1 MITEA
6 HRWLVRAATVA
17 VAAVAV
23 AGCGSS
29 SSSSSSQSSSAAAG
43 ATTSAAATSSAAGTT
58 STSAGTGSGSGGAGA
73 QAVTDYQTYVGG
85 KAGKAD
91 ASLPPVTIGW
101 INQQGGQQ
109 AIGPLATIGAQ
120 TAVKYINSELGGVD
134 GHPSQLKTCFITS
147 AEEEGKTCAQQL
159 LADKSVDVIDEGA
172 VAIGIQS
179 FYSTIAAA
187 KPVIVGVAVTP
198 VDSVQKNSVIMFG
211 DVTHVLG
218 PFGTYATQVLHAKT
232 AALIY
237 PNIAGITD
245 GAAAIDASLKQAGV
259 SVKKVAY
266 DESSTDLIGPLT
278 SAGATSADMVIPY
291 SDSSGCVNLAKGLK
305 QLGITDAKKIV
316 SAPLCLNG
324 QVAAGLGGDFPIWT
338 YAIASSLFGDPT
350 DPGMPAYMKA
360 ATKTRARRR
369 PAGSVEHRLVRA
381 GADHGALPQRA
392 RLRQGHP
399 GQDPGQGQGVHRA
412 GGAGRAAAG
421 LRQVPVGPGG
431 VQRPRAVLR
440 VPRQARL
447 REGGVLAAAALVI
460 GAGAR
465 PDRGV
470 GAVGGAGGPL
480 VPPPER
486 A

>member
-1 MITEA
+1 VFTEA

-29 SSSSSSQSSSAAAG
+29 NNSSSQSSSAAG
-43 ATTSAAATSSAAGTT
+43 ATTTSAAATSSAAGAT
-58 STSAGTGSGSGGAGA
+58 STSSAGTGSGSGGAGA
-73 QAVTDYQTYVGG
+73 QAVTDYQTYVDG
-85 KAGKAD
+85 KAGKAN
-91 ASLPPVTIGW
+91 ASLPPVTVGW

-109 AIGPLATIGAQ
+109 AIGPLATAGAQ
-120 TAVKYINSELGGVD
+120 MAVKYINSELGGVD
-134 GHPSQLKTCFITS
+134 GHPVQLKTCFITS

-159 LADKSVDVIDEGA
+159 LADKSVQVIDEGA

-179 FYSTIAAA
+179 FYSTIAGA

-198 VDSVQKNSVIMFG
+198 VDSVQKNAMIMFG

-245 GAAAIDASLKQAGV
+245 GAAAIDASLKKAGV

-350 DPGMPAYMKA
+350 DPGMASYMKVA
-360 ATKTRARRR
+360 AKYSTPANAPDPWNIVSFAQVLTTVRYLNQLGYGKATPDKILAKAKAFTGPVALGAPQLACGKYPSAPAVCNDRAQFF
-369 PAGSVEHRLVRA
+369 
-381 GADHGALPQRA
+381 DYHGKHAFVKVASWLQ
-392 RLRQGHP
+392 
-399 GQDPGQGQGVHRA
+399 
-412 GGAGRAAAG
+412 
-421 LRQVPVGPGG
+421 
-431 VQRPRAVLR
+431 
-440 VPRQARL
+440 
-447 REGGVLAAAALVI
+447 
-460 GAGAR
+460 
-465 PDRGV
+465 
-470 GAVGGAGGPL
+470 
-480 VPPPER
+480 PPS
-486 A
+486 

>member
-17 VAAVAV
+17 LATVAV

-29 SSSSSSQSSSAAAG
+29 SNSSSQSSSAAA
-43 ATTSAAATSSAAGTT
+43 TSTSAATSSAAATGT
-58 STSAGTGSGSGGAGA
+58 SSSAATGGGGAGA
-73 QAVTDYQTYVGG
+73 DAVTDYLKYVDG

-91 ASLPPVTIGW
+91 SSLPPVTIGW

-109 AIGPLATIGAQ
+109 AIGPLATNGAQ
-120 TAVKYINSELGGVD
+120 MAVKYINAELGGVD
-134 GHPSQLKTCFITS
+134 GHPVQLKTCFITS

-159 LADKSVDVIDEGA
+159 LADKSVQVINEGA

-179 FYSTIAAA
+179 FYSTIAGA

-198 VDSVQKNSVIMFG
+198 VDSVQKNAMIMFG

-232 AALIY
+232 AALVY
-237 PNIAGITD
+237 PNISGITD
-245 GAAAIDASLKQAGV
+245 GATAIANSLKTAGV

-266 DESSTDLIGPLT
+266 DENSTDLIGPLT

-338 YAIASSLFGDPT
+338 YAIASSLYGDPT
-350 DPGMPAYMKA
+350 DPGMAPYMKVA
-360 ATKTRARRR
+360 AKYTTPADAPDPWNIVAFSQILTTVRYLNQLGYGKATPTNILAKAKAFTGPVALGAPSLSCGKYPSAPAVCNDRAQFF
-369 PAGSVEHRLVRA
+369 
-381 GADHGALPQRA
+381 DYHGKHVFKKVASWLQ
-392 RLRQGHP
+392 
-399 GQDPGQGQGVHRA
+399 
-412 GGAGRAAAG
+412 
-421 LRQVPVGPGG
+421 
-431 VQRPRAVLR
+431 
-440 VPRQARL
+440 
-447 REGGVLAAAALVI
+447 
-460 GAGAR
+460 
-465 PDRGV
+465 
-470 GAVGGAGGPL
+470 
-480 VPPPER
+480 PPS
-486 A
+486 

>member
-1 MITEA
+1 VITEA
-6 HRWLVRAATVA
+6 HRWLIRAATVA

-29 SSSSSSQSSSAAAG
+29 SNSSSSQSSAAA
-43 ATTSAAATSSAAGTT
+43 TSTSAAATSSAAGAT
-58 STSAGTGSGSGGAGA
+58 STSAGAGGAGA
-73 QAVTDYQTYVGG
+73 QAVTDYLSYVHG

-109 AIGPLATIGAQ
+109 AIGPLATAGAQ
-120 TAVKYINSELGGVD
+120 MAVKYINAELGGVD
-134 GHPSQLKTCFITS
+134 GHPVVLKTCFITS

-159 LADKSVDVIDEGA
+159 LADKSVQVIDEGA

-179 FYSTIAAA
+179 FYSTIAGA

-198 VDSVQKNSVIMFG
+198 VDSVQKNAVIMFG

-218 PFGTYATQVLHAKT
+218 PFGTYAKQVLHAKT

-245 GAAAIDASLKQAGV
+245 GAAAIDASLKAAGV

-350 DPGMPAYMKA
+350 DPGMPPYMKVA
-360 ATKTRARRR
+360 AKYSTPANAPDPWNIVSFAQLLTTVRYLNELGYGKATPASILAKAKAFTGPVALGAPSLACGKYPSAPAVCNDRAQFF
-369 PAGSVEHRLVRA
+369 EY
-381 GADHGALPQRA
+381 HGKHAFVKVAPWLQ
-392 RLRQGHP
+392 
-399 GQDPGQGQGVHRA
+399 
-412 GGAGRAAAG
+412 
-421 LRQVPVGPGG
+421 
-431 VQRPRAVLR
+431 
-440 VPRQARL
+440 
-447 REGGVLAAAALVI
+447 
-460 GAGAR
+460 
-465 PDRGV
+465 
-470 GAVGGAGGPL
+470 
-480 VPPPER
+480 PPS
-486 A
+486 